1 MHLQQ
6 MPLCAANS
14 TWQRHS
20 LFPSAIT
27 HHYSMFLLFIYSI
40 IYLKKK
46 KKTRYKNIFDIT
58 SFFVF
63 VLFC

>member
-6 MPLCAANS
+6 MPLYAANS

-46 KKTRYKNIFDIT
+46 KTRYKNIFDIT
-58 SFFVF
+58 
-63 VLFC
+63 